1 MNATGDKIKIHP
13 LYVRIFHWIN
23 AVAIIL
29 MIMSGWQIY
38 NAAPLFEWLEFPDYV
53 TLGGWLGGGILFHLA
68 IMWVFVINL
77 LIYFFASIFTGH
89 YRRSLFPVTPM
100 SILRDLGSALRGKLA
115 HDVGKYNSVQKISY
129 IGVIILMLVVFL
141 SGLAIWKSVQF
152 QTIGLLFG
160 GYEGARLVHFVCM
173 SLICAFIV
181 MHLVL
186 VAIVPST
193 FIPMITGRARKSAHT
208 EKEVDHVV

>member
-1 MNATGDKIKIHP
+1 MMAATDKIKIHP

-23 AVAIIL
+23 AIAMVM

-38 NAAPLFEWLEFPDYV
+38 NAAPVFESIEFPDYL
-53 TLGGWLGGGILFHLA
+53 TLGGWLGGGIQFHLA
-68 IMWVFVINL
+68 VMWVFVINL
-77 LIYFFASIFTGH
+77 LIYFFVSIFSGH

-100 SILRDLGSALRGKLA
+100 SILGDLGKALRGKLP
-115 HDVGKYNSVQKISY
+115 HTVGAYNSVQKISY
-129 IGVIILMLVVFL
+129 IGVIVLMIVVFL

-152 QTIGLLFG
+152 QAIGYLFG
-160 GYEGARLVHFVCM
+160 GYDGARIVHFVCM

-193 FIPMITGRARKSAHT
+193 FIPMITGWARKSANA
-208 EKEVDHVV
+208 EKEIDHVV

>member
-1 MNATGDKIKIHP
+1 MSSSADKIRIHP
-13 LYVRIFHWIN
+13 LYVRTFHWIN
-23 AVAIIL
+23 AVAMVL

-38 NAAPLFEWLEFPDYV
+38 NAAPVFESIEFPDYL
-53 TLGGWLGGGILFHLA
+53 TLGGWLGGGIQFHFA
-68 IMWVFVINL
+68 VMWVFVINL
-77 LIYFFASIFTGH
+77 LIYFFVSILTGH
-89 YRRSLFPVTPM
+89 FRRSMFPVTPM
-100 SILRDLGSALRGKLA
+100 SILNDLGKALRGKLP
-115 HDVGKYNSVQKISY
+115 HTIGTYNSVQKISY
-129 IGVIILMLVVFL
+129 IGVIILMLLVFL

-160 GYEGARLVHFVCM
+160 GYDGARIVHFVCM

-193 FIPMITGRARKSAHT
+193 FIPMITGWARKSAHA
-208 EKEVDHVV
+208 EKETDHVA